1 MSTKGTLPYAGI
13 NVPDSFSLAGFQ
25 VTTIGR
31 IWVTAEAVLLPGL
44 RAAIFILGMLAQ
56 SYV

>member
-1 MSTKGTLPYAGI
+1 MSRKGTLPYAGI

-31 IWVTAEAVLLPGL
+31 IWVTAEADGESHFGIKE
-44 RAAIFILGMLAQ
+44 A
-56 SYV
+56 